1 MLKSPNAI
9 QSIRRRLRTP
19 QQRAQEAELE
29 RARAV
34 WRAETEL
41 REALSTIP
49 QEIGPHA
56 FDSYTCPQCEAEP
69 VGGWEWWS
77 QPGTWSER
85 LHLRLRCARRHQ
97 WWIDT
102 DMG

>member
-56 FDSYTCPQCEAEP
+56 FDSYNANPEIRGYNIALAAEAAKLGFDDIMYDYVRRP
-69 VGGWEWWS
+69 DGPLG
-77 QPGTWSER
+77 QMRFPG
-85 LHLRLRCARRHQ
+85 
-97 WWIDT
+97 
-102 DMG
+102 